1 MLETFCDMNLEM
13 ARTGNFSTQIGKE
26 QLLRLVAHNNV
37 ILARASPFDFSPDT
51 CSEQTLNWSTLG
63 CLILLHEKASALC
76 LATVCQAQCL
86 CAQGRTSLCCRL
98 SLSIRFHCADGHHHQ
113 AGAAGLS

>member
-37 ILARASPFDFSPDT
+37 ILVRAHRHTIYVIIVEVAKAGSETGCESRNERARLVL
-51 CSEQTLNWSTLG
+51 QIST
-63 CLILLHEKASALC
+63 H
-76 LATVCQAQCL
+76 V
-86 CAQGRTSLCCRL
+86 
-98 SLSIRFHCADGHHHQ
+98 
-113 AGAAGLS
+113 

>member
-37 ILARASPFDFSPDT
+37 ILVRA
-51 CSEQTLNWSTLG
+51 C
-63 CLILLHEKASALC
+63 H
-76 LATVCQAQCL
+76 
-86 CAQGRTSLCCRL
+86 
-98 SLSIRFHCADGHHHQ
+98 
-113 AGAAGLS
+113 

>member
-37 ILARASPFDFSPDT
+37 ILARASPCKCFPLAWSWTVTWAVAQGP
-51 CSEQTLNWSTLG
+51 ETLTD
-63 CLILLHEKASALC
+63 KRLC
-76 LATVCQAQCL
+76 LMACPAAVLLA
-86 CAQGRTSLCCRL
+86 L
-98 SLSIRFHCADGHHHQ
+98 SPS
-113 AGAAGLS
+113 

>member
-37 ILARASPFDFSPDT
+37 ILVS
-51 CSEQTLNWSTLG
+51 
-63 CLILLHEKASALC
+63 
-76 LATVCQAQCL
+76 
-86 CAQGRTSLCCRL
+86 TSLPACHPDLNLAAPRTLALAPEPSPCLGRGL
-98 SLSIRFHCADGHHHQ
+98 SLV
-113 AGAAGLS
+113 LSPQHEATHGRIPSTAMAP